1 MHTSIIVIPTAPQFL
16 GFLFLSFFLREIIGP
31 QISLKEFLAE
41 WGAIAP
47 TSHSD
52 QTIAILHQSVDN
64 VTHCVWSTVCL
75 SPILC
80 CKVARR
86 WLMAQGE
93 KALPSADNTIEQS
106 PLASPP
112 STPASTRLER
122 GGDSHEKQSL
132 LSPQKQWGI
141 SSMWWGSPKDDRA
154 EALQREVQSLRGEIV
169 GAEEREATMLAQLD
183 HVDEVL
189 RTAQLASYFHS
200 RTRWSPLPGEP
211 PVDDTD
217 VDDWL
222 LRFLVLRGSSICFYL
237 RATDLRPQGTIL
249 QSEIVEA
256 GLIPNHLHH
265 QDDPHWSA
273 FHITTCHGLRL
284 ECSSLLKLQ
293 VDCWLS
299 LLNGGYNAPDLSRL
313 SPHPP
318 LPPMNPN
325 HKILQAQVSD
335 STMGQ
340 EGELFGELE

>member
-1 MHTSIIVIPTAPQFL
+1 MHTSIIVVPTAPQFL
-16 GFLFLSFFLREIIGP
+16 GFLFLGFFLWEIIGP

-41 WGAIAP
+41 WGAITP

-64 VTHCVWSTVCL
+64 VTHCV
-75 SPILC
+75 SPLFC
-80 CKVARR
+80 AARR

-93 KALPSADNTIEQS
+93 KALPSADNTIEQF
-106 PLASPP
+106 PLASPL

-183 HVDEVL
+183 HVDE
-189 RTAQLASYFHS
+189 
-200 RTRWSPLPGEP
+200 RWSPLPGEP

-222 LRFLVLRGSSICFYL
+222 LQFLVLRGSSICFYL

-284 ECSSLLKLQ
+284 EFSSLLKLQ

-299 LLNGGYNAPDLSRL
+299 LLNGSYNAPDLSIL
-313 SPHPP
+313 SSHPP
-318 LPPMNPN
+318 QPLINPN
-325 HKILQAQVSD
+325 HKILQAQVPD